1 MVGGYQKGMSNCQE
15 WIGLKTCRV
24 ELCKKDLLHESAQ
37 EVLFGF
43 GSPFVQCFVFLI
55 AAVEIHGHEETIFVG
70 LVGEIYCSTHLNVTQ
85 IEWFHVG
92 VNDSLREKSYGSK
105 NLVLTINATN
115 TELNSAIFTC
125 RVTDMEWKQYEES
138 VSIRV
143 KGDFVFLTA
152 MKCGNN

>member
-1 MVGGYQKGMSNCQE
+1 M
-15 WIGLKTCRV
+15 
-24 ELCKKDLLHESAQ
+24 
-37 EVLFGF
+37 
-43 GSPFVQCFVFLI
+43 
-55 AAVEIHGHEETIFVG
+55 EIRGHEETIFVG